1 METLKLK
8 AHVGDD
14 GLLKLE
20 VPTGQRNREIE
31 VLVVMQPLNGEETDA
46 LGWPHGFFDRTYG
59 ALADDPIERPE
70 QLPLEL
76 RDDLVAK
83 N

>member
-8 AHVGDD
+8 AHVGED

-20 VPTGQRNREIE
+20 VPTSQRNREIE
-31 VLVVMQPLNGEETDA
+31 VLVVMQPINGEETDSF
-46 LGWPHGFFDRTYG
+46 GWPRGFFDRTYG

-70 QLPLEL
+70 QLPLEV
-76 RDDLVAK
+76 RDEFE
-83 N
+83 